1 MKKISI
7 FILIISLNL
16 FANSSIETLN
26 EKKIEKLIQKEEQL
40 AIAYRK
46 YLVVEAKKA
55 SKIEDLKEYL
65 VDGFDFINPFGIKM
79 NIDFEKGEIISFKPK
94 NETILN
100 SMILN
105 YYSNKNRNHTLA
117 PLDTKSNINIKLNNI
132 ESFILNNSSKVVK
145 YDKNRELNKFKVKLN
160 KEDEKNKK
168 INNNL
173 LNNTTLEYFGSD
185 GKSKYSYSPLFGI
198 TFASGISFQD
208 DNLQITKE
216 VKDLKI
222 PSEFMTLGV
231 SVFDCV
237 YGDVNKTECRTVKE
251 SIAIGPNNFVRVNPD
266 KVNVGK
272 TVIQFYRRAGGMLV
286 NGDIYAWGNNGKAI
300 TGIEGKKNFTG
311 KVKNGSEPVINA
323 IMPLRAKLYK
333 NVNDASS
340 NENDKYYAQ
349 NYFNSPK
356 RPKFIDFFISV
367 YHGACG
373 ISTKGELYCNGTT
386 GGSSSSW
393 YNDLDG
399 INRKGELLYRS
410 NHFDGS
416 TESKRLKKVFANN
429 QIWHF
434 LSEDGRVYRWGSPS
448 SGFAGNGIFSKH
460 FTNYTSIDNLSN
472 ISDITY
478 ILTIGFR
485 RIGALDMN
493 GDIYIWGAEGVS
505 DWNKCERKFNGK
517 TYNFCSAEK
526 VVSGNS
532 NMNNIPKFVSLKG
545 GVDAFIAQD
554 VNGDFYKIKQGNNIS
569 DKIEIES
576 IKEKIKSYNDSNPIR
591 KYDPKKDNRIISAD
605 IAKTINDLNN
615 PSKFSSGVV
624 WVNEHNELKGDI
636 FFNTNHKN
644 DKIFNES
651 IKKIK
656 WVQVK
661 VIQEENGICGI
672 DVNHQMYCWGVQAY
686 YRNAIESTSWGN
698 TYMIPVFN
706 TNLYDLNKDFLV
718 LEGASDYLT
727 GISSGEWVDSVKGA
741 DGGTTHNDA
750 FFMKYPTYIGG
761 FNYEYEFK

>member
-1 MKKISI
+1 MKKVSI

-16 FANSSIETLN
+16 FANSSIESLN

-55 SKIEDLKEYL
+55 TRIEDLKDYL

-79 NIDFEKGEIISFKPK
+79 NLDFENGQIVSFKPK

-100 SMILN
+100 SMILH
-105 YYSNKNRNHTLA
+105 YYSNKNRNNTLA
-117 PLDTKSNINIKLNNI
+117 PLDTKNNVIIELNNI
-132 ESFILNNSSKVVK
+132 ENFIQNNSSKIVK
-145 YDKNRELNKFKVKLN
+145 YNQNRESSKFRVKLN
-160 KEDEKNKK
+160 KEDEENKK
-168 INNNL
+168 TNDNL
-173 LNNTTLEYFGSD
+173 LNNVSLEYFGSD

-208 DNLQITKE
+208 DNLQVTKE
-216 VKDLKI
+216 VKDLNI

-266 KVNVGK
+266 EVNVGK

-286 NGDIYAWGNNGKAI
+286 NGDIYAWGNNGKGI
-300 TGIEGKKNFTG
+300 TGIEGNKSFTG
-311 KVKNGSEPVINA
+311 KVKTNSEPVINA
-323 IMPLRAKLYK
+323 IMPLRAKLYT
-333 NVNDASS
+333 NINDVSS
-340 NENDKYYAQ
+340 NENNKYYAQ

-367 YHGACG
+367 YHGNCG
-373 ISTKGELYCNGTT
+373 ISTLGEVYCGGTT
-386 GGSSSSW
+386 GGSSNSW
-393 YNDLDG
+393 YDDLDSN
-399 INRKGELLYRS
+399 NRKGELLYRS

-416 TESKRLKKVFANN
+416 TKAKKAKKIFANN

-434 LSEDGRVYRWGSPS
+434 LAEDGKVYVWGSNS
-448 SGFAGNGIFSKH
+448 SAFGGGATVNKRSY
-460 FTNYTSIDNLSN
+460 NSISGLSN
-472 ISDITY
+472 IDDITY

-485 RIGALDMN
+485 RIGAIDKN
-493 GDIYIWGAEGVS
+493 GAIYIWGTEATPTGGNIS
-505 DWNKCERKFNGK
+505 CNRKFDGI
-517 TYNFCSAEK
+517 TYNFCSAQK

-532 NMNNIPKFVSLKG
+532 NMSSIPRFISLKG
-545 GVDAFIAQD
+545 GIDGFIAQD
-554 VNGDFYKIKQGNNIS
+554 ENGDFYKISQSNNIN
-569 DKIEIES
+569 DKIQIES
-576 IKEKIKSYNDSNPIR
+576 IKEKIKSYNDSNEIL

-605 IAKTINDLNN
+605 IARTIDDLNN
-615 PSKFSSGVV
+615 PSRFSSGVV

-636 FFNTNHKN
+636 FFNNTHKN
-644 DKIFNES
+644 DKHFNES

-656 WVQVK
+656 WTQVK

-672 DVNHQMYCWGVQAY
+672 DVNHQMYCWGIQAY
-686 YRNAIESTSWGN
+686 YRNSSGSTSWGN

-727 GISSGEWVDSVKGA
+727 AISSGEWVDNVKGA
-741 DGGTTHNDA
+741 DGGKEHKDA